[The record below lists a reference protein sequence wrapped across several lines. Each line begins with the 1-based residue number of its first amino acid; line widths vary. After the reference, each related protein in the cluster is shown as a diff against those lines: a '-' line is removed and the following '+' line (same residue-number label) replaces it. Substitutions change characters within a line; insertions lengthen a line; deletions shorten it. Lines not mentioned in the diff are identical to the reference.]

1 MPRRRTS
8 SRRGIACAEAFHCSR
23 RRIVDRGDTRVHDR
37 VRRSAPVRNVVVSEL
52 DVGLVDE
59 ATPFSL
65 S

>member
-1 MPRRRTS
+1 
-8 SRRGIACAEAFHCSR
+8 
-23 RRIVDRGDTRVHDR
+23 VDRGDTRVHDR